1 MDLTLVDIV
10 CGTNYWDI
18 TKVDEDDFQL
28 RTSHIAKV
36 LEVADEG
43 DKTCFDNIRTSNF
56 LEKYLEDEIVGTVI
70 TLETRFTN

>member
-10 CGTNYWDI
+10 YGTNYWDI
-18 TKVDEDDFQL
+18 TKVDEEDFQL

-43 DKTCFDNIRTSNF
+43 DKTSFDNIRTSNF